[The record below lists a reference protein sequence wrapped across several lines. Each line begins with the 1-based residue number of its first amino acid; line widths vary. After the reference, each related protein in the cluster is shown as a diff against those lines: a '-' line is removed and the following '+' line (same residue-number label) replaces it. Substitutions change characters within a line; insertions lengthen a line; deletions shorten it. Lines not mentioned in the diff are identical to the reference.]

1 MDNLSNKVKGHVQQA
16 TNMSMTDMVKGTTRL
31 VGNTISLGFKA
42 IGATVYVADKSVRV
56 LGSMGKAAYD
66 ETKDGYTWVD
76 NHVTTNKDGEEVVQY
91 PKEPM
96 ATKREPQQMEF
107 DFEQHRN
114 S

>member
-42 IGATVYVADKSVRV
+42 IGATVYVADKAVRV
-56 LGSMGKAAYD
+56 LGSVGKQAYD
-66 ETKDGYTWVD
+66 ETKKGYHKTD
-76 NHVTTNKDGEEVVQY
+76 ELLTTEDQE
-91 PKEPM
+91 PKPM

>member
-1 MDNLSNKVKGHVQQA
+1 MDNLSSKVKGHVQQA

-56 LGSMGKAAYD
+56 LGSVGKQAYD
-66 ETKDGYTWVD
+66 ETKTDELL
-76 NHVTTNKDGEEVVQY
+76 TTEDQE
-91 PKEPM
+91 PKPM

>member
-56 LGSMGKAAYD
+56 LGSVGKQAYD
-66 ETKDGYTWVD
+66 ETTISAL
-76 NHVTTNKDGEEVVQY
+76 TNF
-91 PKEPM
+91 
-96 ATKREPQQMEF
+96 ATSTRF
-107 DFEQHRN
+107 DHFGPILTI
-114 S
+114 SDLL